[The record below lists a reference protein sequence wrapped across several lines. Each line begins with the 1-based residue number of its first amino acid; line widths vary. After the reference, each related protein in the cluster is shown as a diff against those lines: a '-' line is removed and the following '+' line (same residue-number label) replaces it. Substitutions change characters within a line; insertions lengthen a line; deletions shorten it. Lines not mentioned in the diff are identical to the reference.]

1 MQIRYRDCNH
11 SGEFGEAMARA
22 IGVVDRSHEL
32 KDETDRELARAAH
45 VQSLA
50 AVRSF
55 CEVVNLVGSALLKGE
70 SRRAKV

>member
-1 MQIRYRDCNH
+1 LQVRYRDCNH

-32 KDETDRELARAAH
+32 KDALDRELARAAH

-50 AVRSF
+50 AVRRF
-55 CEVVNLVGSALLKGE
+55 CEVMNQVGAALTKGD